1 MVDFHKLR
9 ELGFDSENAKERFLG
24 SEEFYFS
31 CMKIYIRANDI
42 AKLTELCRACDWEN
56 ALECVHTMK
65 GSLHREPRAVR
76 AVLPLQRHDRPF
88 PLGGAAESGFP
99 APGGPGDGRKN
110 ALRRRILRRPGGRIG
125 IVNTIRSRKMQKIY
139 KKGLAN
145 FTEI

>member
-9 ELGFDSENAKERFLG
+9 ELGFDSETAKERFLG

-42 AKLTELCRACDWEN
+42 AKLTELCRACDWEVRPHD
-56 ALECVHTMK
+56 E
-65 GSLHREPRAVR
+65 GLHREPRAVR

-88 PLGGAAESGFP
+88 PRRGAAESGFP

>member
-65 GSLHREPRAVR
+65 GSTGNLALYGLYSHYSAMTDLFR
-76 AVLPLQRHDRPF
+76 
-88 PLGGAAESGFP
+88 SG
-99 APGGPGDGRKN
+99 
-110 ALRRRILRRPGGRIG
+110 
-125 IVNTIRSRKMQKIY
+125 SR
-139 KKGLAN
+139 
-145 FTEI
+145 

>member
-65 GSLHREPRAVR
+65 GSTGNLALYGLYSHYSAMTDLFRA
-76 AVLPLQRHDRPF
+76 
-88 PLGGAAESGFP
+88 
-99 APGGPGDGRKN
+99 GDGRKN

>member
-65 GSLHREPRAVR
+65 ASM
-76 AVLPLQRHDRPF
+76 LPEAQEMEEKMRSAAGF
-88 PLGGAAESGFP
+88 YGAPE
-99 APGGPGDGRKN
+99 D
-110 ALRRRILRRPGGRIG
+110 
-125 IVNTIRSRKMQKIY
+125 V
-139 KKGLAN
+139 
-145 FTEI
+145 

>member
-65 GSLHREPRAVR
+65 GSTGNLALYGLYSHYSAMT
-76 AVLPLQRHDRPF
+76 RPF
-88 PLGGAAESGFP
+88 PLGGAAESGFL

>member
-65 GSLHREPRAVR
+65 GSTGNLALYGLYSHYSAM
-76 AVLPLQRHDRPF
+76 LPEAQEMEEKMRSAAGF
-88 PLGGAAESGFP
+88 YGAPE
-99 APGGPGDGRKN
+99 D
-110 ALRRRILRRPGGRIG
+110 
-125 IVNTIRSRKMQKIY
+125 V
-139 KKGLAN
+139 
-145 FTEI
+145 

>member
-65 GSLHREPRAVR
+65 GSTGNLALYGLYSHYSAMTDLFRSGEP
-76 AVLPLQRHDRPF
+76 LK
-88 PLGGAAESGFP
+88 AASP
-99 APGGPGDGRKN
+99 SGGPGDGRKN
-110 ALRRRILRRPGGRIG
+110 ALRRRILRRPGGRIS

>member
-65 GSLHREPRAVR
+65 GSTGNLALYGLYSHYSAMTDLFRSGEP
-76 AVLPLQRHDRPF
+76 L
-88 PLGGAAESGFP
+88 SGFP

>member
-1 MVDFHKLR
+1 MPRLR
-9 ELGFDSENAKERFLG
+9 LGKCAGVRPHDEG
-24 SEEFYFS
+24 
-31 CMKIYIRANDI
+31 
-42 AKLTELCRACDWEN
+42 
-56 ALECVHTMK
+56 
-65 GSLHREPRAVR
+65 LHREPRAVR

>member
-24 SEEFYFS
+24 SEDFYFS

-65 GSLHREPRAVR
+65 GSTGNLALYGLYSHYSAMTDLFRAGKPLK
-76 AVLPLQRHDRPF
+76 AASLLPEAQEMEEKMRSAAGF
-88 PLGGAAESGFP
+88 YGAPE
-99 APGGPGDGRKN
+99 D
-110 ALRRRILRRPGGRIG
+110 
-125 IVNTIRSRKMQKIY
+125 V
-139 KKGLAN
+139 
-145 FTEI
+145 

>member
-65 GSLHREPRAVR
+65 GSTGNLAYSDIQQVE
-76 AVLPLQRHDRPF
+76 F
-88 PLGGAAESGFP
+88 PE
-99 APGGPGDGRKN
+99 D
-110 ALRRRILRRPGGRIG
+110 I
-125 IVNTIRSRKMQKIY
+125 
-139 KKGLAN
+139 
-145 FTEI
+145 

>member
-65 GSLHREPRAVR
+65 GSTGNLALYGLYSHYSAMTDLFRAFF
-76 AVLPLQRHDRPF
+76 LPC
-88 PLGGAAESGFP
+88 S
-99 APGGPGDGRKN
+99 
-110 ALRRRILRRPGGRIG
+110 RRPR
-125 IVNTIRSRKMQKIY
+125 RW
-139 KKGLAN
+139 KKKCAPPPD
-145 FTEI
+145 FTAPRRTYRHCEHN

>member
-65 GSLHREPRAVR
+65 GSTGNLALYGLYSHYSAMTDLFRSEEPLKA
-76 AVLPLQRHDRPF
+76 ASMLPEAQEMEEKMRSAAGF
-88 PLGGAAESGFP
+88 YGAPE
-99 APGGPGDGRKN
+99 D
-110 ALRRRILRRPGGRIG
+110 
-125 IVNTIRSRKMQKIY
+125 V
-139 KKGLAN
+139 
-145 FTEI
+145 

>member
-56 ALECVHTMK
+56 ALECVHTMN
-65 GSLHREPRAVR
+65 GSTGNLALYGLYSHYSAMTDLFRSGEPLKA
-76 AVLPLQRHDRPF
+76 ASLLPEAQEMEEKMRSAAGF
-88 PLGGAAESGFP
+88 YGAPE
-99 APGGPGDGRKN
+99 D
-110 ALRRRILRRPGGRIG
+110 
-125 IVNTIRSRKMQKIY
+125 V
-139 KKGLAN
+139 
-145 FTEI
+145 

>member
-31 CMKIYIRANDI
+31 CMKIYNRANDI

-65 GSLHREPRAVR
+65 GSTGNLALYGLYSHYSAMTDLFRAGEPLKA
-76 AVLPLQRHDRPF
+76 ASMLPEAQEMEEKMRSAAGF
-88 PLGGAAESGFP
+88 YGAPE
-99 APGGPGDGRKN
+99 D
-110 ALRRRILRRPGGRIG
+110 
-125 IVNTIRSRKMQKIY
+125 V
-139 KKGLAN
+139 
-145 FTEI
+145 